1 MSLNRLFRLISVA
14 LLALF
19 LAFAVA
25 LVWTEWNTY
34 RSGANSV
41 PALRK
46 LRLALLAMEK
56 ISAERGPANAVMGA
70 GASLPPE
77 LQARLATARAQ
88 SDAALSQLRAALE
101 ADARLRQSWAMD
113 KVRLVQQG
121 LGPARANV
129 DRVARLAPQDRSDVL
144 VVSAVSSMVDL
155 MPLMVRVVSD
165 LSNEADRADPLLR
178 DGLSAVRA
186 VASLREY
193 AGQVG
198 SRFVA
203 PLIAHRQLTQDEVI
217 EIGR

>member
-1 MSLNRLFRLISVA
+1 
-14 LLALF
+14 
-19 LAFAVA
+19 
-25 LVWTEWNTY
+25 
-34 RSGANSV
+34 
-41 PALRK
+41 
-46 LRLALLAMEK
+46 
-56 ISAERGPANAVMGA
+56 
-70 GASLPPE
+70 E

-165 LSNEADRADPLLR
+165 LS
-178 DGLSAVRA
+178 
-186 VASLREY
+186 
-193 AGQVG
+193 
-198 SRFVA
+198 
-203 PLIAHRQLTQDEVI
+203 
-217 EIGR
+217 